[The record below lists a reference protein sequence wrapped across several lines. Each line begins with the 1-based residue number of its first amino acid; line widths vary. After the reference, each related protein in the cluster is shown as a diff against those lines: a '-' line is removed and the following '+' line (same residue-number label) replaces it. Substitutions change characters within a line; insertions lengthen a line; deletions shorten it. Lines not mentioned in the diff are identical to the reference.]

1 MPGYIYIY
9 QSDGYMKYHEIIHPF
24 LSNFHNLWVCLK
36 MGYTHKWLW
45 SELKYGNVVF

>member
-1 MPGYIYIY
+1 MVRLLPYGTDAWLYIYIY

-36 MGYTHKWLW
+36 MGYTHKWL
-45 SELKYGNVVF
+45 